1 MWCLAPLPNSYFPTS
16 VFRAGAGS
24 ATDEWRR
31 GAATAAGTCHEQRGG
46 RTGQCLFG
54 HAHGVL
60 TLVLL
65 AGGVWLPERMTHTA
79 LSLRHLLDEFGLVA
93 TVYSHLLDQ
102 AELYLGKVFM
112 EVSVQR
118 NI

>member
-1 MWCLAPLPNSYFPTS
+1 
-16 VFRAGAGS
+16 
-24 ATDEWRR
+24 
-31 GAATAAGTCHEQRGG
+31 
-46 RTGQCLFG
+46 
-54 HAHGVL
+54 
-60 TLVLL
+60 
-65 AGGVWLPERMTHTA
+65 MTHTA

-118 NI
+118 SI